1 MEEIKQQVFEY
12 IRKIDLCDSM
22 QLMMKFNLF
31 DNTIY
36 TIINQLVNENK
47 VRVFKDM
54 VVFGGV
60 AS

>member
-12 IRKIDLCDSM
+12 IEESNSCDSM
-22 QLMMKFNLF
+22 QLMMKFHLF

-60 AS
+60 AA